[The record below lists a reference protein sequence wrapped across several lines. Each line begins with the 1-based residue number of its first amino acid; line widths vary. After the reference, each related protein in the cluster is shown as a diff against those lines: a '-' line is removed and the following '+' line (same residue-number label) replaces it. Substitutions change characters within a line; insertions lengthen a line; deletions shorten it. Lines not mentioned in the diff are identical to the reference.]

1 MEIKIL
7 LGVAALIAIS
17 TNCMEQPYTED
28 ELSQLPELA
37 QIVESPSETF
47 IEACKAA
54 AGQVLSLKHIVIKNL
69 EANQINIE
77 DKVPAE
83 VIEFKNK
90 VAEQTLQIKALREY
104 NCPKFKNFY
113 LNLINNWQTAKTN
126 FPEVWGALLKY
137 MHHSEGSEWH
147 EKELIA
153 DALLF
158 KAVNGNSLIVI
169 NLALA
174 LGANVNYRGTTPD
187 YTSNTPL
194 INAVRNENKG
204 IVKVL
209 LQAGADID
217 AQGENKRTALIN
229 AAISPYQIIQL
240 QEIQEILINSG
251 ADLNIKDDQESTALR
266 WAIVG
271 KYTKLIQALIKAGA
285 DPNIKDRTG
294 ENALFPA
301 IRNRLDAQTIQMLID
316 GGADINA
323 QNFNDCSP
331 LMVAKHNGYKVLEQ
345 TEKKQKT
352 TCCVS

>member
-1 MEIKIL
+1 M
-7 LGVAALIAIS
+7 
-17 TNCMEQPYTED
+17 
-28 ELSQLPELA
+28 
-37 QIVESPSETF
+37 
-47 IEACKAA
+47 
-54 AGQVLSLKHIVIKNL
+54 
-69 EANQINIE
+69 
-77 DKVPAE
+77 
-83 VIEFKNK
+83 
-90 VAEQTLQIKALREY
+90 
-104 NCPKFKNFY
+104 
-113 LNLINNWQTAKTN
+113 
-126 FPEVWGALLKY
+126 
-137 MHHSEGSEWH
+137 
-147 EKELIA
+147 
-153 DALLF
+153 
-158 KAVNGNSLIVI
+158 
-169 NLALA
+169 
-174 LGANVNYRGTTPD
+174 
-187 YTSNTPL
+187 
-194 INAVRNENKG
+194 
-204 IVKVL
+204 

-301 IRNRLDAQTIQMLID
+301 IRNRLDAQPIQMLID